1 MTAVQINS
9 EQKSVH
15 KRQKF
20 SNQDIGT
27 PLTPARSHP
36 QKKQEREVLSDWYHA
51 S

>member
-1 MTAVQINS
+1 MTATQINS
-9 EQKSVH
+9 ENKSIH

-20 SNQDIGT
+20 SNQYIGP
-27 PLTPARSHP
+27 PLAPARSYP